1 MWVTNIGEQKFKENI
16 FSDNILKNFEE
27 NPFYSTK
34 FLRTFFSHRQL
45 FQKFTP
51 FIQNLLPF
59 LCIFLPLSLFLL
71 SFVFIFFKL
80 KKLKNSRLI
89 IGGPKRG
96 VSPILIIGGA
106 CPGCPQSL
114 LLWVKITLICE

>member
-1 MWVTNIGEQKFKENI
+1 MRVTNIGEQKFKENI

-71 SFVFIFFKL
+71 SFVFFFLQIIFL
-80 KKLKNSRLI
+80 KFLSDYW
-89 IGGPKRG
+89 GGQKRG
-96 VSPILIIGGA
+96 FAPHLNYWGA
-106 CPGCPQSL
+106 CSRAAPRVYAYESR
-114 LLWVKITLICE
+114 